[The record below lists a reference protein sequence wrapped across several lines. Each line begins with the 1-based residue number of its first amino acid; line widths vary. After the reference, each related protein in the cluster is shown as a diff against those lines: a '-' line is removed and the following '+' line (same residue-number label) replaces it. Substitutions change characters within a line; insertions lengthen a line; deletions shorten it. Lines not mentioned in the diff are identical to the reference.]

1 MRTLPRE
8 PWRGSMICGWQTSS
22 GGWSRPMEFCGNR
35 KGDGLYVCPEHW
47 QELIEYGDVHF
58 ADGNA
63 YGESH
68 IRVRLRRGH
77 GPGRGHAR
85 GDRPL
90 QGDPGPCEG

>member
-1 MRTLPRE
+1 
-8 PWRGSMICGWQTSS
+8 
-22 GGWSRPMEFCGNR
+22 MEFCGNR

-68 IRVRLRRGH
+68 IRVRLLWEPEEGTDPVEATPEEIARHRAILDPVRG
-77 GPGRGHAR
+77 
-85 GDRPL
+85 
-90 QGDPGPCEG
+90 E